1 MYICSFIYDA
11 INTNARVCIHCR
23 IDVCF
28 QEQYQ
33 FLYELA
39 LEYMAQFDQYANF
52 Q

>member
-1 MYICSFIYDA
+1 MCIFALIYDP
-11 INTNARVCIHCR
+11 INTNIYEYIIVSTS
-23 IDVCF
+23 VF